1 MYGVGLPSV
10 APKIPIV
17 KLKIKERGFRA
28 PVETLPVYSSGS
40 EDSSTCSTPHC
51 TDDEG
56 GSDSNTNSDVDEVK
70 ARKKL
75 NRGVVPVTPVL
86 VKTSDDKVYLRVG
99 RGCVLGINVLPSLL
113 CYEDAPE
120 WKDEVYNGAPIVG
133 CVSSM
138 TAVAVVTTNI
148 N

>member
-1 MYGVGLPSV
+1 MYGGLPSV
-10 APKIPIV
+10 ALKVPVV

-40 EDSSTCSTPHC
+40 DSSTCSTPNC

-56 GSDSNTNSDVDEVK
+56 GLDSGANSDADEAK

-75 NRGVVPVTPVL
+75 NRVVPVTPVL
-86 VKTSDDKVYLRVG
+86 VSTSDDKVYLRVG
-99 RGCVLGINVLPSLL
+99 RGCVLGTNVLPSLL

-120 WKDEVYNGAPIVG
+120 WKEEVDNGAPIVG
-133 CVSSM
+133 CSSSM
-138 TAVAVVTTNI
+138 TAVAVVTT
-148 N
+148 